1 MASNSEIDK
10 LAAHLEDLNVSEL
23 TKLSFCLRTYIGDF
37 CKKADSTGELYQ
49 VFIEIDEKMTETA
62 VVDFALYLMP
72 RLDTFLNLEMAHWA
86 SSYANPAIGA
96 YKELYAKETKD
107 EVIRRCKLLEIGYE
121 SYEPKVKRWYDEFK
135 TKKSIHATT
144 SVDLIAK
151 IKSLLKQYL
160 PASDRTQAEIDAAL
174 SKVGLPTSTESEE
187 SWLKRLKETH
197 H

>member
-10 LAAHLEDLNVSEL
+10 LAGNLEDLKVSEL
-23 TKLSFCLRTYIGDF
+23 NYLSLQLCDNIADF
-37 CKKADSTGELYQ
+37 CKKADPTGELYQ
-49 VFIEIDEKMTETA
+49 VFNEIDEKMTDTA
-62 VVDFALYLMP
+62 LVDFALYLMP

-86 SSYANPAIGA
+86 SGYTNPAIGA

-107 EVIRRCKLLEIGYE
+107 EVIRRCQLLEIGYE
-121 SYEPKVKRWYDEFK
+121 SYEPKIARWFNEFRE
-135 TKKSIHATT
+135 KKALHATT
-144 SVDLIAK
+144 SVPLIAK
-151 IKSLLKQYL
+151 IKSLLKQFL